1 MGQMRI
7 IATRDDV
14 HAGDDP
20 IAREFELR
28 QDASGAEIVAA
39 VADWTWLPHIS
50 GGLATWSVI
59 SRQPVAVLAQ
69 QRPVPKFFFSLQ
81 DDDVWCFEDSVLFVH
96 FNYHAQI
103 DPDVVYDVL
112 RKVRWPTR

>member
-1 MGQMRI
+1 MRV

-20 IAREFELR
+20 IAREFEVP
-28 QDASGAEIVAA
+28 DGASGAEIVAA
-39 VADWTWLPHIS
+39 AANWSWLPNIS

-59 SRQPVAVLAQ
+59 SREPVAVLAQ
-69 QRPVPKFFFSLQ
+69 QRPQARFFFSLQ
-81 DDDVWCFEDSVLFVH
+81 DDVVWHFEDGFLFLH
-96 FNYHAQI
+96 FNYHTQI
-103 DPDVVYDVL
+103 DPDIVYDVL

>member
-1 MGQMRI
+1 MRV

-20 IAREFELR
+20 KLREFEI
-28 QDASGAEIVAA
+28 DDSATGVEIVTAA
-39 VADWTWLPHIS
+39 ADWSWLPHIS

-69 QRPVPKFFFSLQ
+69 QRPVPKFFFALQ
-81 DDDVWCFEDSVLFVH
+81 GDDIWCIEDSVLFVH
-96 FNYHAQI
+96 FNYHTQI
-103 DPDVVYDVL
+103 DPDIVYDVL

>member
-1 MGQMRI
+1 MRV

-20 IAREFELR
+20 PTREFEIP
-28 QDASGAEIVAA
+28 DGASGTEIIVAA
-39 VADWTWLPHIS
+39 ADWSWLPSIS
-50 GGLATWSVI
+50 GGKATWSVM
-59 SRQPVAVLAQ
+59 SREPVAVLSQ
-69 QRPVPKFFFSLQ
+69 QSPEPKFFFALK
-81 DDDVWCFEDSVLFVH
+81 DDDVWYFEDGILFLH

-103 DPDVVYDVL
+103 DPGIVYDVL